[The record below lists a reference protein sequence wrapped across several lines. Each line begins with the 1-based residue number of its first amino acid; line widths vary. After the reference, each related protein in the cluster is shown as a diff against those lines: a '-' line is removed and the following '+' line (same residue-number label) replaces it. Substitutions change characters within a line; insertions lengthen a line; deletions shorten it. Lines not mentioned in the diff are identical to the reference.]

1 MPEAV
6 TITQNENPALSP
18 ENEEML
24 AALAGE
30 GDDKPAEL
38 LAGKY
43 KSVEDLEKAYKELQ
57 SKLSR
62 GESLPPKAEDD
73 NTADD
78 QNGGDDEDDDKPA
91 GDAREIYGDL
101 IGGKLDDA
109 GIDFQDMNVRW
120 QQSGTLEAGDYD
132 QLAEAGF
139 NKDMV
144 DAYLSGLQYKAAQDT
159 ALSVKE
165 VTSIKE
171 SLGGEA
177 EYNKMIQWAGANL
190 PPEEVE
196 GFNQIINTQPMS
208 AVKMAVAGLHARYT
222 AVEGREP
229 KLIGGRASKGSSDK
243 FESTA
248 QLVEA
253 MSDSRYSKDPA
264 YQRKIQE
271 KLGRSSIFLSSCLC
285 KAFRLSGGFLFACAS
300 LYTDCT

>member
-78 QNGGDDEDDDKPA
+78 QDGGDDEEDDKPA

-120 QQSGTLEAGDYD
+120 QQSGTLESGDYD

-139 NKDMV
+139 NRDMV

-253 MSDSRYSKDPA
+253 MSDPRYSKDPA

-271 KLGRSSIFLSSCLC
+271 KLGRSSIF
-285 KAFRLSGGFLFACAS
+285 
-300 LYTDCT
+300 

>member
-6 TITQNENPALSP
+6 TITQSETPALSP
-18 ENEEML
+18 DNEAML
-24 AALAGE
+24 AALASD

-57 SKLSR
+57 TKLSR
-62 GESLPPKAEDD
+62 GQSTAPEAED
-73 NTADD
+73 NNAADD
-78 QNGGDDEDDDKPA
+78 ETDGNDEEQDDKPA

-101 IGGKLDDA
+101 IGGKLDEA
-109 GIDFQDMNVRW
+109 GINFQDMNVRW
-120 QQSGTLEAGDYD
+120 QQSGTLESGDYD

-139 NKDMV
+139 NRDMV
-144 DAYLSGLQYKAAQDT
+144 DAYLSGLQYKATQDT
-159 ALSVKE
+159 ALTVKE
-165 VTSIKE
+165 VASIKE

-177 EYNKMIQWAGANL
+177 EYRKMIEWAGENL
-190 PPEEVE
+190 QPDEVE
-196 GFNQIINTQPMS
+196 GFNQIINSQPMA
-208 AVKMAVAGLHARYT
+208 AVKMAITGLHARYS

-229 KLIGGRASKGSSDK
+229 KLIGGRASKGNSDK

-253 MSDSRYSKDPA
+253 MSDPRYSKDPA

-271 KLGRSSIFLSSCLC
+271 KLGRSSIF
-285 KAFRLSGGFLFACAS
+285 
-300 LYTDCT
+300 

>member
-1 MPEAV
+1 MPEAI
-6 TITQNENPALSP
+6 TITQNESPALSP
-18 ENEEML
+18 DNEAML
-24 AALAGE
+24 AALASD

-57 SKLSR
+57 TKFSR
-62 GESLPPKAEDD
+62 GQSTAPEAED
-73 NTADD
+73 NNAADD
-78 QNGGDDEDDDKPA
+78 ETDGNDEEDDKPA

-101 IGGKLDDA
+101 IGGKLDEA
-109 GIDFQDMNVRW
+109 GINFQDMNVRW
-120 QQSGTLEAGDYD
+120 QQSGTLESGDYD

-139 NKDMV
+139 SRDMV

-165 VTSIKE
+165 VASIKE

-177 EYNKMIQWAGANL
+177 EYNKMIQWAGDNL
-190 PPEEVE
+190 APEEIE
-196 GFNQIINTQPMS
+196 GFNQIINSQPMA
-208 AVKMAVAGLHARYT
+208 AVKMAVTGLHARYT

-253 MSDSRYSKDPA
+253 MSDPRYSKDPA
-264 YQRKIQE
+264 YQRKVQE
-271 KLGRSSIFLSSCLC
+271 KLGRSSIF
-285 KAFRLSGGFLFACAS
+285 
-300 LYTDCT
+300 

>member
-30 GDDKPAEL
+30 GEDKPAEL

-57 SKLSR
+57 TKLSR
-62 GESLPPKAEDD
+62 GESTKPEAEDD
-73 NTADD
+73 STADD
-78 QNGGDDEDDDKPA
+78 QAADDEDKPD

-101 IGGKLDDA
+101 IGGKLDEA
-109 GIDFQDMNVRW
+109 GIDFQEMNVRW

-139 NKDMV
+139 NRDMV

-229 KLIGGRASKGSSDK
+229 RLIGGRASKGSSDK

-253 MSDSRYSKDPA
+253 MSDPRYSKDPA

-271 KLGRSSIFLSSCLC
+271 KLGRSSIF
-285 KAFRLSGGFLFACAS
+285 
-300 LYTDCT
+300 

>member
-78 QNGGDDEDDDKPA
+78 QNGGDDEEDDKPA

-253 MSDSRYSKDPA
+253 MSDPRYSKDPA

-271 KLGRSSIFLSSCLC
+271 KLGRSSIF
-285 KAFRLSGGFLFACAS
+285 
-300 LYTDCT
+300 

>member
-1 MPEAV
+1 MPEAI
-6 TITQNENPALSP
+6 TITQNESPALSP

-24 AALAGE
+24 AALASD
-30 GDDKPAEL
+30 GDEKPAEL

-57 SKLSR
+57 TKLSR
-62 GESLPPKAEDD
+62 GESVDPAPEDSSV
-73 NTADD
+73 TDD
-78 QNGGDDEDDDKPA
+78 DDDDESESDDKPA

-101 IGGKLDDA
+101 IGGKLDEA
-109 GIDFQDMNVRW
+109 GIDFQEMNVRW
-120 QQSGTLEAGDYD
+120 QQSGTLESEDYD

-139 NKDMV
+139 NRDMV

-165 VTSIKE
+165 VASIKE

-177 EYNKMIQWAGANL
+177 EYSKMIQWAGDNL
-190 PPEEVE
+190 SPEEVE
-196 GFNQIINTQPMS
+196 GFNQIINTQPMA
-208 AVKMAVAGLHARYT
+208 AVKMAVTGLHARYT

-229 KLIGGRASKGSSDK
+229 KLIGGRASKGNTDK

-253 MSDSRYSKDPA
+253 MSDPRYSKDPA
-264 YQRKIQE
+264 YQRKVQE
-271 KLGRSSIFLSSCLC
+271 KLGRSSIF
-285 KAFRLSGGFLFACAS
+285 
-300 LYTDCT
+300 

>member
-24 AALAGE
+24 AALASE

-57 SKLSR
+57 TKLSR
-62 GESLPPKAEDD
+62 GESTKPETEDGS
-73 NTADD
+73 TADG
-78 QNGGDDEDDDKPA
+78 QAADDEDKPD

-229 KLIGGRASKGSSDK
+229 RLIGGRASKGSSDK

-253 MSDSRYSKDPA
+253 MSDPRYSKDPA
-264 YQRKIQE
+264 YQRKVQE
-271 KLGRSSIFLSSCLC
+271 KLGRSSIF
-285 KAFRLSGGFLFACAS
+285 
-300 LYTDCT
+300 

>member
-62 GESLPPKAEDD
+62 GESLPPKAEDN

-78 QNGGDDEDDDKPA
+78 QDGGDDEEDDKPA

-253 MSDSRYSKDPA
+253 MSDPRYSKDPA

-271 KLGRSSIFLSSCLC
+271 KLGRSSIF
-285 KAFRLSGGFLFACAS
+285 
-300 LYTDCT
+300 

>member
-62 GESLPPKAEDD
+62 GESLPPKAEDN

-78 QNGGDDEDDDKPA
+78 QNGGDDEEDDKPA

-120 QQSGTLEAGDYD
+120 QQSGTLESGDYD

-139 NKDMV
+139 NRDMV

-229 KLIGGRASKGSSDK
+229 RLIGGRASKGNSDK
-243 FESTA
+243 FESSA

-253 MSDSRYSKDPA
+253 MSDPRYSKDPA
-264 YQRKIQE
+264 YQRKVQE
-271 KLGRSSIFLSSCLC
+271 KLGRSSIF
-285 KAFRLSGGFLFACAS
+285 
-300 LYTDCT
+300 

>member
-1 MPEAV
+1 MPEAI

-30 GDDKPAEL
+30 GEDKPAEL

-57 SKLSR
+57 TKLSR
-62 GESLPPKAEDD
+62 GESTKPETEDD
-73 NTADD
+73 STADD
-78 QNGGDDEDDDKPA
+78 QAADDEDKPD

-101 IGGKLDDA
+101 IGGKLDEA
-109 GIDFQDMNVRW
+109 GIDFQEMNVRW

-229 KLIGGRASKGSSDK
+229 RLIGGRASKGSSDK

-253 MSDSRYSKDPA
+253 MSDPRYSKDPA

-271 KLGRSSIFLSSCLC
+271 KLGRSSIF
-285 KAFRLSGGFLFACAS
+285 
-300 LYTDCT
+300 

>member
-30 GDDKPAEL
+30 GEDKPAEL

-57 SKLSR
+57 TKLSR
-62 GESLPPKAEDD
+62 GESTKPEAEDD
-73 NTADD
+73 STADD
-78 QNGGDDEDDDKPA
+78 QAADDEDKPD

-101 IGGKLDDA
+101 IGGKLDEA
-109 GIDFQDMNVRW
+109 GIDFQEMNVRW

-229 KLIGGRASKGSSDK
+229 RLIGGRASKGSSDK

-253 MSDSRYSKDPA
+253 MSDPRYSKDPA

-271 KLGRSSIFLSSCLC
+271 KLGRSSIF
-285 KAFRLSGGFLFACAS
+285 
-300 LYTDCT
+300 

>member
-6 TITQNENPALSP
+6 TITQNESPALSP
-18 ENEEML
+18 DNEAML

-57 SKLSR
+57 TKLSR
-62 GESLPPKAEDD
+62 GQSTAPEAEDND
-73 NTADD
+73 AADD
-78 QNGGDDEDDDKPA
+78 QDGGDDKEDDKPA

-120 QQSGTLEAGDYD
+120 QQSGTLESGDYD

-139 NKDMV
+139 NRDMV

-165 VTSIKE
+165 VASIKE

-177 EYNKMIQWAGANL
+177 EYNKMIQWAGDNL
-190 PPEEVE
+190 SPEEVE
-196 GFNQIINTQPMS
+196 GFNQIINSQPMA
-208 AVKMAVAGLHARYT
+208 AVKMAVTGLHARYS

-253 MSDSRYSKDPA
+253 MSDPRYSKDPA

-271 KLGRSSIFLSSCLC
+271 KLGRSSIF
-285 KAFRLSGGFLFACAS
+285 
-300 LYTDCT
+300 

>member
-1 MPEAV
+1 MPEAI
-6 TITQNENPALSP
+6 TISQSQSPALSA

-24 AALAGE
+24 AALASE
-30 GDDKPAEL
+30 GGDQPGEL

-62 GESLPPKAEDD
+62 GESLPPEAEDD

-78 QNGGDDEDDDKPA
+78 QDSGDNEEDDKPA
-91 GDAREIYGDL
+91 GDAREIYGEL

-109 GIDFQDMNVRW
+109 GINFQDMNVRW
-120 QQSGTLEAGDYD
+120 QQSGTLESGDYD

-159 ALSVKE
+159 ALTVKE

-177 EYNKMIQWAGANL
+177 EYSKMIQWAGDNL
-190 PPEEVE
+190 PAEEVE
-196 GFNQIINTQPMS
+196 GFNQIINSQPMS
-208 AVKMAVAGLHARYT
+208 AVKMAVMGLHARYT

-229 KLIGGRASKGSSDK
+229 KLIGGRASKGNSDK

-253 MSDSRYSKDPA
+253 MSDPRYSKDPA

-271 KLGRSSIFLSSCLC
+271 KLGRSSIF
-285 KAFRLSGGFLFACAS
+285 
-300 LYTDCT
+300 

>member
-1 MPEAV
+1 MPEAI
-6 TITQNENPALSP
+6 TITQSESPALSP
-18 ENEEML
+18 DNEAML
-24 AALAGE
+24 AALASD

-57 SKLSR
+57 TKLSR
-62 GESLPPKAEDD
+62 GQSTAPEAEDD
-73 NTADD
+73 DAADD
-78 QNGGDDEDDDKPA
+78 ETDGDDKEDDKPA

-101 IGGKLDDA
+101 IGGKLDEA
-109 GIDFQDMNVRW
+109 GINFQDMNVRW
-120 QQSGTLEAGDYD
+120 QQTGTLESGDYD

-139 NKDMV
+139 NRDMV
-144 DAYLSGLQYKAAQDT
+144 DAYLSGLQYKATQDT

-165 VTSIKE
+165 VASIKE

-177 EYNKMIQWAGANL
+177 EYNKMIQWAGDNL
-190 PPEEVE
+190 APEEIE
-196 GFNQIINTQPMS
+196 GFNQIINSQPMA
-208 AVKMAVAGLHARYT
+208 AVKMAVTGLHARYT

-253 MSDSRYSKDPA
+253 MSDPRYSKDPA

-271 KLGRSSIFLSSCLC
+271 KLGRSSIF
-285 KAFRLSGGFLFACAS
+285 
-300 LYTDCT
+300 

>member
-1 MPEAV
+1 MPEAI
-6 TITQNENPALSP
+6 TITQSESPALSP
-18 ENEEML
+18 QNEEML

-78 QNGGDDEDDDKPA
+78 QDGGDDEEDDKPA

-120 QQSGTLEAGDYD
+120 QQSGTLESGDYD

-139 NKDMV
+139 NRDMV

-165 VTSIKE
+165 VASIKE

-196 GFNQIINTQPMS
+196 GFNQIINSQPMA
-208 AVKMAVAGLHARYT
+208 AVKMAVSGLHARYT

-229 KLIGGRASKGSSDK
+229 KLIGGRASKGNSDK

-253 MSDSRYSKDPA
+253 MSDPRYSKDPA

-271 KLGRSSIFLSSCLC
+271 KLGRSSIF
-285 KAFRLSGGFLFACAS
+285 
-300 LYTDCT
+300 